1 MISDD
6 VLAQIAALTNL
17 TAQDIE
23 DLRACDPNQLATLMR
38 TYQDDGKVSDRGLW
52 VQIGSILK
60 QTVDYAPLGSLIVS
74 IIGVI

>member
-17 TAQDIE
+17 TAEDIE

-52 VQIGSILK
+52 VQIGNILK
-60 QTVDYAPLGSLIVS
+60 EAEGYVPLGGLIIS

>member
-1 MISDD
+1 MISND

-38 TYQDDGKVSDRGLW
+38 TYEDAAKVSSRGLW
-52 VQIGSILK
+52 VQIGNILK
-60 QTVDYAPLGSLIVS
+60 QAEDYAPLGSLIIS
-74 IIGVI
+74 IIGAI